1 MMKIQNKEDSLYL
14 MKNYLEKIIYNN
26 KELIILQKI
35 H

>member
-1 MMKIQNKEDSLYL
+1 MKIQNKEDSLYL